1 MFYKKYKNNN
11 SKSKGYGKW
20 YLRPVK
26 VADVGLE
33 SLALS
38 MQESC
43 TVKRADVL
51 AVLSELGP
59 TIKRELQD
67 GKRVIIPY
75 LGSFKLSFASTGETD
90 ADKIN
95 PAQNIRRTYVLFT
108 PEYTMDHS
116 STKARR
122 IYELTRGVAYADIE
136 LLANGKQKTT
146 GTSGDGNTGSGD
158 GSGGGDNTGSG
169 TEGGADVRP

>member
-136 LLANGKQKTT
+136 LLANGKPKNT
-146 GTSGDGNTGSGD
+146 GTSGSGNTGSGD